1 LALEGFEKA
10 PKQYDLYPR
19 PAPLST
25 TWEPAREQ
33 TARPENV
40 YWEAVRAY
48 SRRALSWESDAL
60 NAFSGIIDHFQTE
73 KKLGTEWGLLTA
85 FFASNLFWQSELFM
99 ARRRDGFPSW
109 SWLGWSTGTLALQK
123 DLCDYQTQCLSQW
136 VNYSRFQ
143 RSGDQVK
150 FFSVSPALQS
160 DASTL
165 DPEEESRTAVMLLA
179 TLAELWKHPEKGT
192 KSSVV
197 FHNRHDVEKI
207 LYRLAE
213 LAKPKRNVPLTYH
226 EDPGPQ
232 AQGVHF
238 RTLTVDVW
246 ISSCAPN
253 GEIPEWYV
261 GMPGTD
267 IVLRPCL
274 YLYSSKEPTLE
285 PLGLAYLQDALQFHT
300 VSLKTS
306 QRAPSKVQTEMNP
319 GSRKLLFYSA
329 EPAAVFPEMV
339 YGTPGGKGNNI
350 PRTRGVDIQH
360 LSESER
366 EAMSFTEIM
375 PDETIFNLPSD
386 AEERE
391 QILHARRILKARIA
405 IISGPVKGEPRSL
418 FGVPF
423 GYWWASD
430 RGFFRALILQ
440 DKTIMNTRGKAI
452 VCSQR
457 LGVCELELNTIT
469 KLGVTKFEEI
479 FLV

>member
-1 LALEGFEKA
+1 
-10 PKQYDLYPR
+10 
-19 PAPLST
+19 
-25 TWEPAREQ
+25 
-33 TARPENV
+33 
-40 YWEAVRAY
+40 
-48 SRRALSWESDAL
+48 
-60 NAFSGIIDHFQTE
+60 
-73 KKLGTEWGLLTA
+73 
-85 FFASNLFWQSELFM
+85 
-99 ARRRDGFPSW
+99 
-109 SWLGWSTGTLALQK
+109 
-123 DLCDYQTQCLSQW
+123 
-136 VNYSRFQ
+136 
-143 RSGDQVK
+143 
-150 FFSVSPALQS
+150 
-160 DASTL
+160 
-165 DPEEESRTAVMLLA
+165 
-179 TLAELWKHPEKGT
+179 
-192 KSSVV
+192 
-197 FHNRHDVEKI
+197 
-207 LYRLAE
+207 
-213 LAKPKRNVPLTYH
+213 
-226 EDPGPQ
+226 
-232 AQGVHF
+232 
-238 RTLTVDVW
+238 
-246 ISSCAPN
+246 
-253 GEIPEWYV
+253 
-261 GMPGTD
+261 
-267 IVLRPCL
+267 
-274 YLYSSKEPTLE
+274 
-285 PLGLAYLQDALQFHT
+285 
-300 VSLKTS
+300 
-306 QRAPSKVQTEMNP
+306 MNP

-405 IISGPVKGEPRSL
+405 IISGPVKREPRSL

-430 RGFFRALILQ
+430 RGFFRTLILQ